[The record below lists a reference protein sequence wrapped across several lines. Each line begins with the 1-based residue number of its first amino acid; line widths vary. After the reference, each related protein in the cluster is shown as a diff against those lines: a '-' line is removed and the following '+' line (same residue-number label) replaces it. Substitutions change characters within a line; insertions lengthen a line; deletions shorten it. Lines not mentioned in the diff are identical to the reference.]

1 VERMDQTTS
10 NISAASATP
19 KRRQA
24 SRIAERKRREIMAD
38 ESFVK
43 IAFELQQDEDG
54 YPPDEYETLWA
65 VALKEK
71 SLYRLDNIPLYVKG
85 VSSEDVVLAE
95 PKNGRLEFVRLVQP
109 STNSVYRVFVKAAQL
124 RLRLHSTFC
133 TFVRFKRIPFFR
145 QRKRYRIR
153 AGLLLG

>member
-1 VERMDQTTS
+1 MG
-10 NISAASATP
+10 
-19 KRRQA
+19 
-24 SRIAERKRREIMAD
+24 D

-65 VALKEK
+65 VPLEEK
-71 SLYRLDNIPLYVKG
+71 GLYRLDNIPLYVKG

-109 STNSVYRVFVKAAQL
+109 STNSVYRVFVKDQSDVQTARDEFRALSCPSEQSYVPRLFTMEVPGDVSIIPVEVLLEKGAASG
-124 RLRLHSTFC
+124 RWEYEAGV
-133 TFVRFKRIPFFR
+133 VRQDIP
-145 QRKRYRIR
+145 
-153 AGLLLG
+153 A